1 MSAPSAGQP
10 GSHPGESDLSRTYMM
25 VLVVEA
31 LVIAGL
37 YWLGQ
42 YFG

>member
-1 MSAPSAGQP
+1 MSAPSSDRP
-10 GSHPGESDLSRTYMM
+10 GSHPGESDLSRTYI
-25 VLVVEA
+25 LVILFEI

-37 YWLGQ
+37 YALGR